1 MILPTR
7 SLLSITLISLVALSG
22 CSSADESP
30 SHDGESH
37 SEEGHGEEAEQSE
50 EGGHDGDSI
59 LVLTPEAEAA
69 AALRLAPAESR
80 RIGRQIETTGE
91 VGFDEDRLA
100 HVGPRIPGRVES
112 VLASLG
118 DSVEVH
124 QVLATV
130 DSIELG
136 RSKAEYLQD
145 RARHQLAVDNLER
158 EETLFA
164 DRISSEQEF
173 LVAQASLREAEAA
186 LATAE
191 ETLHLYGLSQS
202 EVDGLA
208 YDDPKASFFSLR
220 APFSGK
226 IVERHA
232 TRGELVEPGT
242 NLFTIADLS
251 RVWVWIDVYEKDLAG
266 VHLGDGVDVLVD
278 TYPGEVFVGKVSYI
292 ADQVQVATRSIR
304 ARLDVPNPDGRLRAG
319 MFARIL
325 ITDPHT
331 QEGESM
337 EPRTVVPAGAVQRDG
352 EEQIVFVA
360 MGDHRFERREVVMG
374 RKANGSV
381 EILEGVEPGEQVV
394 VEGAFVLKSEAA
406 KGSMG
411 EGHSH

>member
-7 SLLSITLISLVALSG
+7 TLLSITFISLIALAG
-22 CSSADESP
+22 CSPADDPP
-30 SHDGESH
+30 SHGREDH
-37 SEEGHGEEAEQSE
+37 SEEGLGEEAEHAE
-50 EGGHDGDSI
+50 EGEHGKDGI
-59 LVLTPEAEAA
+59 LVLTSEAEAA
-69 AALRLAPAESR
+69 AALRLAPAEHR
-80 RIGRQIETTGE
+80 RISRQLETTGE
-91 VGFDEDRLA
+91 VGFDENRLA
-100 HVGPRIPGRVES
+100 HVGPRISGRVES

-118 DSVEVH
+118 DRV
-124 QVLATV
+124 QARQILATV

-145 RARHQLAVDNLER
+145 LARHQLAVDNLER

-164 DRISSEQEF
+164 DRISAEQEV
-173 LVAQASLREAEAA
+173 LAARATLRETEAA
-186 LATAE
+186 VATAE

-202 EVDGLA
+202 DVDGLS
-208 YDDPKASFFSLR
+208 YNDPKASLFFLR
-220 APFSGK
+220 APFAGK

-232 TRGELVEPGT
+232 TRGELVDAGAQ
-242 NLFTIADLS
+242 LFTIADLS
-251 RVWVWIDVYEKDLAG
+251 RVWVWIDVYERDLAG
-266 VHLGDGVDVLVD
+266 VHLGDGVEVLVE
-278 TYPGEVFVGKVSYI
+278 TYPGEVFAGEVSYI
-292 ADQVQVATRSIR
+292 ADQVQVATRSVR

-325 ITDPHT
+325 VTDPHV
-331 QEGESM
+331 QEGESL

-360 MGDHRFERREVVMG
+360 IGDHRFERREVVTG